1 MSFSTAFHFSVED
14 RQGNLISDN
23 CFLRVVGS
31 EIGKKLW
38 LYIFNSKVQAE
49 FTSILILFN
58 QNQRIDG
65 KGTII
70 FKCVS
75 KGS

>member
-38 LYIFNSKVQAE
+38 LYLIVQAE
-49 FTSILILFN
+49 FMSILILFN